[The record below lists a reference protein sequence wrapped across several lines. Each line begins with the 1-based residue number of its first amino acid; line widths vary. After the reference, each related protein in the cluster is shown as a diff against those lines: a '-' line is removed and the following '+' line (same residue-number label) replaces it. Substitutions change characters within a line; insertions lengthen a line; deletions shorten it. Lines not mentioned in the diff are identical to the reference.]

1 MKTNDHNKQL
11 YRDMQEAPDKYS
23 DQEIEAMMDDLDQVP
38 DVDEAWQQFESEEF
52 FAEQSG
58 KAERRV
64 KSEEFATALPTM
76 RFHSLL
82 HKMAASFVGLL
93 LVSGVAFAAIH
104 IVRQYQET
112 EVPQAADTMA
122 EANSSLFTLRSSLP
136 ADTVTVK
143 SGPVVFDNIPLDSI
157 VKDIATYHHL
167 DLDLQNERQR
177 VDASAGMQAS
187 QLRFYFVWNQE
198 ESLQEVIEK
207 LNMFE
212 QVNLTVEDGKLIIR

>member
-1 MKTNDHNKQL
+1 MKPNDHNKQL

-38 DVDEAWQQFESEEF
+38 DVDEAWQQFESEEL
-52 FAEQSG
+52 
-58 KAERRV
+58 K
-64 KSEEFATALPTM
+64 
-76 RFHSLL
+76 FHSLL
-82 HKMAASFVGLL
+82 RKMAASFVGLL

-122 EANSSLFTLRSSLP
+122 EANSSLPTLHSSLP

-143 SGPVVFDNIPLDSI
+143 SGPVVFDNVTLDSI
-157 VKDIATYHHL
+157 AKDIATYHHL
-167 DLDLQNERQR
+167 DMDFQNN
-177 VDASAGMQAS
+177 QAS

-212 QVNLTVEDGKLIIR
+212 QINLAVENGKLIVR

>member
-1 MKTNDHNKQL
+1 MKTNNDNKQL

-38 DVDEAWQQFESEEF
+38 DVDKAWQQFESEEF

-82 HKMAASFVGLL
+82 RKMAASFVGLL

-104 IVRQYQET
+104 IVRQYQKPEA
-112 EVPQAADTMA
+112 PLAADTMA
-122 EANSSLFTLRSSLP
+122 EANSSLFTLNSSLP
-136 ADTVTVK
+136 ADTIVK
-143 SGPVVFDNIPLDSI
+143 TEPVVFDNVTLDSI
-157 VKDIATYHHL
+157 VKVIAAFHHL
-167 DLDLQNERQR
+167 DMDLQNERQR
-177 VDASAGMQAS
+177 VGASAGMQAS

-212 QVNLTVEDGKLIIR
+212 HVNMVVENGKLIVR

>member
-23 DQEIEAMMDDLDQVP
+23 DQEIESMMDDLDQVP
-38 DVDEAWQQFESEEF
+38 DVDKAWQQFESEEF

-82 HKMAASFVGLL
+82 RKMAASFVGLL

-104 IVRQYQET
+104 IVRQYQKP
-112 EVPQAADTMA
+112 EVPLAADTMA
-122 EANSSLFTLRSSLP
+122 EANSSLFTLNSSLP
-136 ADTVTVK
+136 ADTIVK
-143 SGPVVFDNIPLDSI
+143 PGSVVFDNVTLDSI
-157 VKDIATYHHL
+157 VKVIAAFHHL
-167 DLDLQNERQR
+167 DMDLQNERQR
-177 VDASAGMQAS
+177 VGASAGMQAS

-212 QVNLTVEDGKLIIR
+212 QVNLAVEDGKLMVR

>member
-1 MKTNDHNKQL
+1 MKTNNDNKQL

-23 DQEIEAMMDDLDQVP
+23 DQEIESMMDDLDQVP
-38 DVDEAWQQFESEEF
+38 DVDKAWQQFESEEF

-82 HKMAASFVGLL
+82 RKMAASFVGLL

-104 IVRQYQET
+104 IVRQYQKPEA
-112 EVPQAADTMA
+112 PLAADTMA
-122 EANSSLFTLRSSLP
+122 EANSSLFTLNSSLP
-136 ADTVTVK
+136 ADTIVK
-143 SGPVVFDNIPLDSI
+143 PGSVVFDNVTLDSI
-157 VKDIATYHHL
+157 VKVIAAFHHL
-167 DLDLQNERQR
+167 DMDLQNERQR
-177 VDASAGMQAS
+177 VGASAGMQAS

-212 QVNLTVEDGKLIIR
+212 QVNLAIEDGKLMVR

>member
-1 MKTNDHNKQL
+1 MKPNDHNKQL

-38 DVDEAWQQFESEEF
+38 DVDEAWQQFESEEL
-52 FAEQSG
+52 
-58 KAERRV
+58 K
-64 KSEEFATALPTM
+64 
-76 RFHSLL
+76 FHSLL
-82 HKMAASFVGLL
+82 RKMAASFVGLL

-122 EANSSLFTLRSSLP
+122 EANSSLFTLNSSLP

-143 SGPVVFDNIPLDSI
+143 SGPVVFDNVTLDSI
-157 VKDIATYHHL
+157 AKDIATYHHL
-167 DLDLQNERQR
+167 DMDFQNN
-177 VDASAGMQAS
+177 QAC

-212 QVNLTVEDGKLIIR
+212 QINLTVENGKLIVR

>member
-1 MKTNDHNKQL
+1 MKTNNDNKQL

-23 DQEIEAMMDDLDQVP
+23 DQEIESMMDDLDQVP
-38 DVDEAWQQFESEEF
+38 DVDKAWQQFESEEL
-52 FAEQSG
+52 
-58 KAERRV
+58 RV

-82 HKMAASFVGLL
+82 RKMAASFVGLL

-122 EANSSLFTLRSSLP
+122 EANSSLFTLNSSLP
-136 ADTVTVK
+136 ADTIVK
-143 SGPVVFDNIPLDSI
+143 TEPVVFDNVTLDSI
-157 VKDIATYHHL
+157 VKVIAAFHHL
-167 DLDLQNERQR
+167 DMDLQNERQR
-177 VDASAGMQAS
+177 VGASAGMQAS

-212 QVNLTVEDGKLIIR
+212 QVNLAVEDGKLMVR

>member
-38 DVDEAWQQFESEEF
+38 DVDKAWQQFESEEF

-82 HKMAASFVGLL
+82 RKMAASFVGLL

-104 IVRQYQET
+104 IVRQYQKPEA
-112 EVPQAADTMA
+112 PLAADTMA
-122 EANSSLFTLRSSLP
+122 EANSSLFTLNSSLP
-136 ADTVTVK
+136 ADTIVK
-143 SGPVVFDNIPLDSI
+143 PGSVVFDNVTLDSI
-157 VKDIATYHHL
+157 VKVIAAFHHL
-167 DLDLQNERQR
+167 DMDLQNERQR
-177 VDASAGMQAS
+177 VGASAGMQAS

-212 QVNLTVEDGKLIIR
+212 QVNLAVEDGKLMVR